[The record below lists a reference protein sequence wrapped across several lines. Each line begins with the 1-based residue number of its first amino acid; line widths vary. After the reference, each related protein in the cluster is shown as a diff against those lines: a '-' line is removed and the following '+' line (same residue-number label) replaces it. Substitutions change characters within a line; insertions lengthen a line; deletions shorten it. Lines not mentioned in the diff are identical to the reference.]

1 MDGKVLDKSKTTIDP
16 RDVALMNLHDL
27 LAARNAPK
35 PGSFTSLDQD
45 QKREYFKLSRRRSRA
60 KVRAAASIPATAAN
74 IDQALRDAALM
85 ILATGAP
92 GAEQIRAVLAQV
104 FADRPGVP
112 MSVETKAKRGK
123 LKTKLIA
130 RTP

>member
-1 MDGKVLDKSKTTIDP
+1 MERAVGHVQTSNDP
-16 RDVALMNLHDL
+16 RDAALVKLYEL
-27 LAARNAPK
+27 LSAKNAPK
-35 PGSFTSLDQD
+35 SGSFTSLDQD

-60 KVRAAASIPATAAN
+60 KVRAAASIPGTAAN

-130 RTP
+130 RKP